1 MFLCPGVSLYIIGAL
16 RRRFS
21 MKRTVVLLCLMTA
34 GAVSMIFAQ
43 QQQQQRPPAP
53 LEMQKVKDNLYVITG
68 GGGNTAAFITEKG
81 VVVVDTKYANN
92 GPGILEKIKSVT
104 PKPVIMV
111 INTHTHGDHVGGNG
125 AFTGA
130 VQFIAHENCK
140 ARMETMPAFQSEEGK
155 KFLPGKTYKD
165 KLSLLEGAD
174 KIDLY
179 YFGRGH
185 TSGDTFVVFP
195 ALKVM
200 HAGDLFAGKG
210 TPIMDTNNG
219 GSGVEYPK
227 TLAKAAASIKGVE
240 TVIPGHSTVMTW
252 NDFKEYGDFMRE
264 LVTAVEEAKKGGKT
278 ADQAAGD
285 IKLPEKYK
293 GYNMGRL
300 KADVTTIYSEL
311 K

>member
-1 MFLCPGVSLYIIGAL
+1 
-16 RRRFS
+16 
-21 MKRTVVLLCLMTA
+21 MKRLAVLSGLLLA
-34 GAVSMIFAQ
+34 GAISVVVAQ
-43 QQQQQRPPAP
+43 QQPQQSQPAQ
-53 LEMQKVKDNLYVITG
+53 LEIQKVKDNLYMITG
-68 GGGNTAAFITEKG
+68 ANSGGNTAAFITEKG
-81 VVVVDTKYANN
+81 VVVVDTKYPNY

-130 VQFIAHENCK
+130 VEFIAHENCK

-210 TPIMDTNNG
+210 APIMDANNG
-219 GSGVEYPK
+219 GSGLEYPK
-227 TLAKAAASIKGVE
+227 TLAKAAAGIKGVE
-240 TVIPGHSTVMTW
+240 SVITGHSTVMTW
-252 NDFKEYGDFMRE
+252 NDFKEYGDFIRE
-264 LVTAVEEAKKGGKT
+264 EVAAVEQAKKGGKT
-278 ADQAAGD
+278 ADQAATD

-293 GYNMGRL
+293 DYSMGRL
-300 KADVTTIYSEL
+300 KANITTIYDEL

>member
-1 MFLCPGVSLYIIGAL
+1 
-16 RRRFS
+16 
-21 MKRTVVLLCLMTA
+21 MKRLAVLSGLLLVGVISM
-34 GAVSMIFAQ
+34 AVARQQPQQGQPAQ
-43 QQQQQRPPAP
+43 
-53 LEMQKVKDNLYVITG
+53 LEIQKVKDTLYMITG
-68 GGGNTAAFITEKG
+68 GGGATAAFITENG
-81 VVVVDTKYANN
+81 VVVVDTKLRGN

-111 INTHTHGDHVGGNG
+111 INTHTHGDHVGSND

-140 ARMETMPAFQSEEGK
+140 ASMEKMPAFQSEEGK

-165 KLSLLEGAD
+165 KLSLLKGAD

-185 TSGDTFVVFP
+185 TGGDTFIVFP

-200 HAGDLFAGKG
+200 HSGDIFAGKG

-219 GSGVEYPK
+219 GSGLEYPK
-227 TLAKAAASIKGVE
+227 TLAKAAAGIKGVE
-240 TVIPGHSTVMTW
+240 SIIPGHSSLMTW
-252 NDFKEYGDFMRE
+252 NDFKEYGDFIRE
-264 LVTAVEEAKKGGKT
+264 LVAAVEQAKKDGK
-278 ADQAAGD
+278 DVDKAAAD

-293 GYNMGRL
+293 DYNMGRL
-300 KADVTTIYSEL
+300 KSNVTAIYAEL
-311 K
+311 NQSQAKP